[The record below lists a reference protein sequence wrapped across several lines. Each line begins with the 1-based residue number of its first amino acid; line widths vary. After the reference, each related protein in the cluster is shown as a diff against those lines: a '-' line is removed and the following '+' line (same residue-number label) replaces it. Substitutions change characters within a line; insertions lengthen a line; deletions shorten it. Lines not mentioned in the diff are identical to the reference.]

1 LTPDALDFLTDLVR
15 ARTGVALQTEK
26 SFFAESRLSAL
37 ARREGRDSVEDLLA
51 GLRQHWDDKLAAA
64 VVDAMTIADTAFF
77 RDRDV
82 FDHIGAVMLPNLAAT
97 RPDGVVRVWCAGCST
112 GQEAY
117 SMAMLGVQVEDQAPN
132 LKVDIIGTDLSQ
144 RALEKAHSGLYTQFE
159 VQRGL
164 PIRLLLQHFEK
175 VGDMWRASDRLR
187 HAVRWRQLNLLE
199 DRRSVRAFD
208 ILLCR
213 NVVRYFEP
221 QTADRVLGQMAGA
234 LAPDGYLV
242 LGAGETTA
250 APAFLRDETGPA
262 TFRKNPALD
271 QAAA

>member
-1 LTPDALDFLTDLVR
+1 MTPAALDFLSELVR
-15 ARTGVALQTEK
+15 TRTGVILQNEK
-26 SFFAESRLSAL
+26 SYFAESRLAPL
-37 ARREGRDSVEDLLA
+37 ARREGHESVEALLTSL
-51 GLRQHWDDKLAAA
+51 GRHWDEKLAAA
-64 VVDAMTIADTAFF
+64 TVDAMAISDTAFF

-82 FDHIGAVMLPNLAAT
+82 FDHIGKVMLPTLAAA
-97 RPDGVVRVWCAGCST
+97 RQDGVVRVWCAGCST

-117 SMAMLGVQVEDQAPN
+117 SMAMLAVQVEEQVPN
-132 LKVDIIGTDLSQ
+132 LKIDIIGTDLTQ
-144 RALEKAHSGLYTQFE
+144 RALEKAHAGIYTQFE

-175 VGDMWRASDRLR
+175 TGDMWQASERLR

-213 NVVRYFEP
+213 NVVRYFDP
-221 QTADRVLGQMAGA
+221 ATADRVLEQMAGA
-234 LAPDGYLV
+234 LAPDGFMV
-242 LGAGETTA
+242 LGAGESTR
-250 APAFLRDETGPA
+250 APSLARDETGPG
-262 TFRKNPALD
+262 TFRKTPAQG